1 MAYRRSPRFYI
12 RRVKAALAYG
22 SNVPAP
28 HPVDNDP
35 VVEDCLAGDAKIEIE
50 RVLEDGMKAL
60 ADSLAGV
67 DEETARLLPLSDSW
81 SIADCVEHIA
91 LTEAGLLTRLEKAQP
106 AETSHAD
113 AAREARFR
121 DLAMNRGRRIDA
133 PELVRPAAQFT
144 TLAQARDAV
153 QAARRRTSAFVRD
166 FPGDLRS
173 WLTQHPLIT
182 RPVNCYEMLL
192 LIALHPKRHAQQIT
206 EIREQLSHARSQ
218 MK

>member
-1 MAYRRSPRFYI
+1 M
-12 RRVKAALAYG
+12 V
-22 SNVPAP
+22 
-28 HPVDNDP
+28 
-35 VVEDCLAGDAKIEIE
+35 GDAKIEIE
-50 RVLEDGMKAL
+50 RVLQDGIDVL

-67 DEETARLLPLSDSW
+67 DEETACLRPLSDSW
-81 SIADCVEHIA
+81 SIVDCVEHIA

-133 PELVRPAAQFT
+133 PELVRPASQFT
-144 TLAQARDAV
+144 TLAQARAAV
-153 QAARRRTSAFVRD
+153 QTARSRTLAFVRD
-166 FPGDLRS
+166 FQGDLRS